1 MEWSKLPLSRG
12 DRFLGMDSTLYDADW
27 VYFGIPM
34 DFTVSFQPGSRFGP
48 ARVRE
53 ASYAIETYS
62 MALDRDLTDVCIH
75 DAGDL
80 ELPFGNVMES
90 LHAIGSVAESVVSQ
104 GKRFFALGGE
114 HLVTLP
120 LIQTMVKRYPNLVVI
135 HWDAHADLREDYMGQ
150 ALSHATVLRRVSELL
165 QPRHLYQFGIRSATR
180 DEMAYAQQ
188 NVNFY
193 PYQVLTPLQAVLK
206 QLEGAPVYVT
216 IDIDVIDPAFMPGT
230 GTPEPGG
237 ISSSEALEAIRLLKS
252 LNVVG
257 MDLVEAMPA
266 HDLSQRSAV
275 LAAKLVREGLLA
287 VVDRGSDSSSG
298 RVG

>member
-1 MEWSKLPLSRG
+1 MSGFSRT
-12 DRFLGMDSTLYDADW
+12 DRFLGMNASGGAAD
-27 VYFGIPM
+27 VIYFGIPM

-62 MALDRDLTDVCIH
+62 LAQDRDLEDVAIH

-80 ELPFGNVMES
+80 ELPFGNVSES
-90 LHAIGSVAESVVSQ
+90 LARIYDAADGVLEQ
-104 GKRFFALGGE
+104 GCRFFALGGE
-114 HLVTLP
+114 HLVSLP
-120 LIQTMVKRYPNLVVI
+120 LVEAVIKRYPDLAVV
-135 HWDAHADLREDYMGQ
+135 HFDAHADLRDDYLGEK
-150 ALSHATVLRRVSELL
+150 LSHATVLRRITELL
-165 QPRHLYQFGIRSATR
+165 RPKSLYQFGIRSATR
-180 DEMAYAQQ
+180 EEVAFAKEHGH
-188 NVNFY
+188 FH
-193 PYQVLTPLQAVLK
+193 PHEVLRPLSERLSELK
-206 QLEGAPVYVT
+206 GRPIYVT

-237 ISSSEALEAIRLLKS
+237 ISSGEALEAVRLLRE
-252 LNVVG
+252 LDVVS

-287 VVDRGSDSSSG
+287 MTT
-298 RVG
+298 RV

>member
-1 MEWSKLPLSRG
+1 MTADFTKT
-12 DRFLGMDSTLYDADW
+12 DRFLGMNAGPKDADV

-62 MALDRDLTDVCIH
+62 LAQDKDLEDLSVC

-80 ELPFGNVMES
+80 ELPFGNVQES
-90 LHAIGSVAESVVSQ
+90 LGRIRAAASSILKAKQ
-104 GKRFFALGGE
+104 RFFALGGE

-120 LIQTMVKRYPNLVVI
+120 LMQAVVEQYPDIAVV
-135 HWDAHADLREDYMGQ
+135 HWDAHADLREEYMGES
-150 ALSHATVLRRVSELL
+150 LSHATVLRRVSELL
-165 QPRHLYQFGIRSATR
+165 KPKHLYQFGIRSATR
-180 DEMAYAQQ
+180 DEVAYA
-188 NVNFY
+188 NEHVHFH
-193 PYQVLTPLQAVLK
+193 PHQVLRPLEACLDELK
-206 QLEGAPVYVT
+206 DRPVYVT

-237 ISSSEALEAIRLLKS
+237 ISSGEALQAIRLLS
-252 LNVVG
+252 QLNVVS

-287 VVDRGSDSSSG
+287 ISKG
-298 RVG
+298 

>member
-1 MEWSKLPLSRG
+1 MSEFART
-12 DRFLGMDSTLYDADW
+12 DRFLGMNAPLQEAEV

-62 MALDRDLTDVCIH
+62 LAQDRDLEEISVH

-80 ELPFGNVMES
+80 ELPFGNVEQS
-90 LHAIGSVAESVVSQ
+90 LAHIYDAADSILSRGS
-104 GKRFFALGGE
+104 RFFALGGE
-114 HLVTLP
+114 HLVSLP
-120 LIQTMVKRYPNLVVI
+120 LVQAVVKRYPDLAVV
-135 HWDAHADLREDYMGQ
+135 HLDAHADLREDYLGEK
-150 ALSHATVLRRVSELL
+150 LSHATVLRRICE
-165 QPRHLYQFGIRSATR
+165 HLKPKHVYQFGIRSATR
-180 DEMAYAQQ
+180 DEVAFARQH
-188 NVNFY
+188 VHFH
-193 PYQVLTPLQAVLK
+193 PHEVLRPLQERLGELK
-206 QLEGAPVYVT
+206 GRPVYVT

-237 ISSSEALEAIRLLKS
+237 ISSGEALEAIRLMHELD
-252 LNVVG
+252 VVS

-275 LAAKLVREGLLA
+275 LAAKMVREGLLA
-287 VVDRGSDSSSG
+287 ITHG
-298 RVG
+298 

>member
-1 MEWSKLPLSRG
+1 MSLFSRT
-12 DRFLGMDSTLYDADW
+12 DRFLGMDATLEGADW

-62 MALDRDLTDVCIH
+62 LAQDRDLEDMPVH

-80 ELPFGNVMES
+80 ELPFGNVQES
-90 LHAIGSVAESVVSQ
+90 LGRIYEAADWVMSQ
-104 GKRFFALGGE
+104 DRCFFALGGE

-120 LIQTMVKRYPNLVVI
+120 LIQAVVKRYPDVAVV
-135 HWDAHADLREDYMGQ
+135 HFDAHADLRDDYLGEK
-150 ALSHATVLRRVSELL
+150 LSHATVLRRVSELL
-165 QPRHLYQFGIRSATR
+165 QPHHLYQFGIRSATR
-180 DEMAYAQQ
+180 DEVHYAREH
-188 NVNFY
+188 VHFH
-193 PYQVLTPLQAVLK
+193 PHEVLRPLSARLEELK
-206 QLEGAPVYVT
+206 GRPVYVT

-237 ISSSEALEAIRLLKS
+237 ISSGEALEAVRLLS
-252 LNVVG
+252 QLNVVG

-266 HDLSQRSAV
+266 HDVSQRSAV
-275 LAAKLVREGLLA
+275 LAAKLVREGILA
-287 VVDRGSDSSSG
+287 ISRG
-298 RVG
+298 

>member
-1 MEWSKLPLSRG
+1 MAEFTKT
-12 DRFLGMDSTLYDADW
+12 DRFLGMNAAQHDADV

-62 MALDRDLTDVCIH
+62 LAQDKDLEDLSVW
-75 DAGDL
+75 DAGDV
-80 ELPFGNVMES
+80 ELPFGNVQES
-90 LHAIGSVAESVVSQ
+90 LNRIREAASSILKANR
-104 GKRFFALGGE
+104 RFFALGGE

-120 LIQTMVKRYPNLVVI
+120 LMQAVVERYPDVAVV
-135 HWDAHADLREDYMGQ
+135 HWDAHADLREEYMGE

-165 QPRHLYQFGIRSATR
+165 RPKHLYQFGIRSATR
-180 DEMAYAQQ
+180 DEVAFAKEH
-188 NVNFY
+188 VHFH
-193 PYQVLTPLQAVLK
+193 PHQVLRPLQACLDELK
-206 QLEGAPVYVT
+206 DRPVYVT

-237 ISSSEALEAIRLLKS
+237 ISSGEALEAIRLLS
-252 LNVVG
+252 QLNVVS

-287 VVDRGSDSSSG
+287 ISKG
-298 RVG
+298 

>member
-1 MEWSKLPLSRG
+1 MSHFTRS
-12 DRFLGMDSTLYDADW
+12 DRFLGMDTSYREADW
-27 VYFGIPM
+27 IYFGIPM

-53 ASYAIETYS
+53 ASYALETYS
-62 MALDRDLTDVCIH
+62 LAQERDLEELRVH

-80 ELPFGNVMES
+80 ELPFGNVQES
-90 LHAIGSVAESVVSQ
+90 LSRIRQAAEEALDQ

-120 LIQTMVKRYPNLVVI
+120 LIQAAVKRHPDLVVV
-135 HWDAHADLREDYMGQ
+135 HWDAHADLRDEYLGEP
-150 ALSHATVLRRVSELL
+150 LSHATVLRRVLELL
-165 QPRHLYQFGIRSATR
+165 SPHHLYQFGIRSATR
-180 DEMAYAQQ
+180 DEVSYARQH
-188 NVNFY
+188 VRFY
-193 PYQVLTPLQAVLK
+193 PHQVLHPMSSVLDELK
-206 QLEGAPVYVT
+206 GRPVYVT

-237 ISSSEALEAIRLLKS
+237 ISSGEALEAIRLLS
-252 LNVVG
+252 ELNVVS

-266 HDLSQRSAV
+266 YDLSQRSGV

-287 VVDRGSDSSSG
+287 SAK
-298 RVG
+298 

>member
-1 MEWSKLPLSRG
+1 MTWFSKT
-12 DRFLGMDSTLYDADW
+12 DRFLGMNAEPDDADW

-48 ARVRE
+48 SRVRE

-62 MALDRDLTDVCIH
+62 LAQDRDLEDVSVH

-80 ELPFGNVMES
+80 ELPFGNVKES
-90 LHAIGSVAESVVSQ
+90 LSRIREAAAWVLDHNR
-104 GKRFFALGGE
+104 KFFALGGE

-120 LIQTMVKRYPNLVVI
+120 LIEAVVERYEDLAVV
-135 HWDAHADLREDYMGQ
+135 HFDAHADLREEYLGER
-150 ALSHATVLRRVSELL
+150 LSHATVLRRVSEMLRP
-165 QPRHLYQFGIRSATR
+165 QHLYQFGIRSATR
-180 DEMAYAQQ
+180 EEVQYARQH
-188 NVNFY
+188 VHFH
-193 PYQVLTPLQAVLK
+193 PYHVLGPLTQRLPELK
-206 QLEGAPVYVT
+206 GRPIYVT

-237 ISSSEALEAIRLLKS
+237 ISAGEALDAVRLLS
-252 LNVVG
+252 ELNVVG

-287 VVDRGSDSSSG
+287 ISS
-298 RVG
+298 

>member
-1 MEWSKLPLSRG
+1 MTLFSRN
-12 DRFLGMDSTLYDADW
+12 DRFLGMNAALEAAEW

-62 MALDRDLTDVCIH
+62 LAQDRDLEEIKVY

-80 ELPFGNVMES
+80 ELPFGNVAES
-90 LHAIGSVAESVVSQ
+90 LTRIRNAADWVLDQ
-104 GKRFFALGGE
+104 DCRFFALGGE

-120 LIQTMVKRYPNLVVI
+120 LIQAMVRRYPDLVVV
-135 HWDAHADLREDYMGQ
+135 HFDAHADLREDYMGEK
-150 ALSHATVLRRVSELL
+150 LSHATVLRRVSELL
-165 QPRHLYQFGIRSATR
+165 QPKHLYQFGIRSATR
-180 DEMAYAQQ
+180 DEVQYAREH
-188 NVNFY
+188 VNFH
-193 PYQVLTPLQAVLK
+193 PHEVLRPLSQRISELK
-206 QLEGAPVYVT
+206 GRPVYVT

-237 ISSSEALEAIRLLKS
+237 ISSGEALEAVRLLS
-252 LNVVG
+252 QLHIVG

-287 VVDRGSDSSSG
+287 ISG
-298 RVG
+298 G

>member
-1 MEWSKLPLSRG
+1 MSSLFSRS
-12 DRFLGMDSTLYDADW
+12 DRFLGMNASLQSAQW

-62 MALDRDLTDVCIH
+62 LAQDRDLEDLAIH

-80 ELPFGNVMES
+80 ELPFGNVGES
-90 LHAIGSVAESVVSQ
+90 LNRIREAADWVLEQ
-104 GKRFFALGGE
+104 DRRFFALGGE

-120 LIQTMVKRYPNLVVI
+120 LIQAMVKRYPDLAVV
-135 HWDAHADLREDYMGQ
+135 HFDAHADLRDDYLGEK
-150 ALSHATVLRRVSELL
+150 LSHATVLRRVSELL
-165 QPRHLYQFGIRSATR
+165 KPRHLYQFGIRSATR
-180 DEMAYAQQ
+180 DEVQYAKTH
-188 NVNFY
+188 VNFH
-193 PYQVLTPLQAVLK
+193 PHEVLRP
-206 QLEGAPVYVT
+206 LEGRLEELKGRPIYVT

-237 ISSSEALEAIRLLKS
+237 ISSGEALEAVRLLS
-252 LNVVG
+252 QLNVVG

-266 HDLSQRSAV
+266 HDVSQRSAV

-287 VVDRGSDSSSG
+287 ISQG
-298 RVG
+298 